1 VLRIP
6 SDFLVLYDSGDIGW
20 LPYQH
25 VDLEAAKAREMAIAF
40 EFRYHRGFL
49 RHCHGTG
56 VMCCEEVTDEGYE
69 SPNKVPFHLR
79 REIVEIFVR

>member
-1 VLRIP
+1 MLRIP
-6 SDFLVLYDSGDIGW
+6 SEFLVLYESGDIGW

-40 EFRYHRGFL
+40 EFRYHRDFL
-49 RHCHGTG
+49 RHCNG
-56 VMCCEEVTDEGYE
+56 VKCCEEVTEEGYE
-69 SPNKVPFHLR
+69 SPNEVPFHLR